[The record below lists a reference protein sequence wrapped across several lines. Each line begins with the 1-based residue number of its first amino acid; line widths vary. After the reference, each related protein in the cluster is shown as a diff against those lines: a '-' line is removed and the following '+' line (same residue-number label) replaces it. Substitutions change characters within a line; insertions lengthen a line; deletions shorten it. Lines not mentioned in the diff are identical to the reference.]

1 MLRTIIRTASLF
13 LLCALS
19 SLTAAG
25 QTTVVNPKVV
35 EFDPSADHAALTA
48 EGHALVTRY
57 DLQIFLPGATQPIST
72 ASLGKP
78 AADADGKI
86 RVDFST
92 VLVGWPPANGTYEAR
107 VAAVGPTGSGQSDP
121 SNPFDFQAVVTP
133 PPCTFTLSVAAV
145 SVAATGSTSTVSVTA
160 SVGTCGWTAASNASW
175 ATVTPA
181 SGTGT
186 GTVSVTVA
194 ANTGDARTATV
205 TIGGLTYTVTQAA
218 VPPSCTFTLSAT
230 AVSVAATGSTSTVS
244 VTASAGTCAW
254 TASTMASW
262 LPLATASG
270 VGSASVGYSVL
281 RNSTGQTRTAT
292 VSVGGK
298 VLTVTQASVA
308 RPAPPKGLKLSSV
321 IAVK

>member
-35 EFDPSADHAALTA
+35 EFDPSADHATLTA

-121 SNPFDFQAVVTP
+121 SNPFDFQVGVTP
-133 PPCTFTLSVAAV
+133 PLCTFTLSTTAV
-145 SVAATGSTSTVSVTA
+145 SIEGRAGSSSVSVTA
-160 SVGTCGWTAASNASW
+160 SAGTCGWTAASNASW
-175 ATVTPA
+175 
-181 SGTGT
+181 
-186 GTVSVTVA
+186 
-194 ANTGDARTATV
+194 
-205 TIGGLTYTVTQAA
+205 LT
-218 VPPSCTFTLSAT
+218 
-230 AVSVAATGSTSTVS
+230 
-244 VTASAGTCAW
+244 
-254 TASTMASW
+254 
-262 LPLATASG
+262 LATASG